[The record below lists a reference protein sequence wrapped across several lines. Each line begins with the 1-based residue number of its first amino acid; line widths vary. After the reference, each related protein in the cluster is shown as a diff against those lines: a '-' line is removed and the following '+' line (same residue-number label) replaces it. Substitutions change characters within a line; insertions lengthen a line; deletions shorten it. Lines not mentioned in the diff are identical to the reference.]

1 MFTTITESGTRSHD
15 SGSRFGLFAKFN
27 WVASAKAYSGKGIY
41 AYISQSEKQNPCR
54 LI

>member
-15 SGSRFGLFAKFN
+15 SGSCFGLFAKFN

-41 AYISQSEKQNPCR
+41 ARRDTAHYVNAIR
-54 LI
+54 G